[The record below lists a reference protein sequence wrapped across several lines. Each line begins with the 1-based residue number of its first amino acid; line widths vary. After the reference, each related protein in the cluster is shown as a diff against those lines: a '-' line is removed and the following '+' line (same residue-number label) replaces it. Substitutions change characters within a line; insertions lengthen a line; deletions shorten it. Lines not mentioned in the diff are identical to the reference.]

1 MSWYTHS
8 LRAKLISGFA
18 AVLVILLAIIL
29 YSLSAAGSIGDRAK
43 SIGTSNLPAVGLIGE
58 INSAQAD
65 YRLAQWQELS
75 APNAAAAKKSVAA
88 MQAADATVRRSLDA
102 YAPTVTGAADRR
114 GWTTARTQWTAYVQA
129 TRGLDAL
136 VQRADVTRAVALLNG
151 AALRQYDTLGE
162 NLDSWSAVNT
172 KLAETSVKE
181 AADTTSSAR
190 TTLIVL
196 GVAAV
201 LLALAIALFLSRSI
215 VGGVRQVLT
224 AADGIAEGDLDQ
236 NVAVSTKDE
245 VGQMA
250 GAFGRLV
257 AYVREMA
264 GTADRIAQGDL
275 TQKIEPRSDKDVLG
289 VAFRDMQA
297 NLSSLVGSVSTSAQS
312 LSAASQEMASNSE
325 EAGRAVG
332 EIAQAVS
339 DVAEG
344 AERQVRS
351 VEAAQVA
358 TAEVSEATRS
368 SAESAQQTVQ
378 AAIAAREVAAEGER
392 AVGQATEGMCQMRES
407 SSQVSATMQGLAAKS
422 EQIGGIVDT
431 ITGIAGQ
438 TNLLALNAA
447 IEAAR
452 AGEQGRGFAVVAEQV
467 RKLAEESQA
476 AAASISQ
483 LVQEIQ
489 GETAQAVVAVEE
501 GDRRSAEGAAT
512 VEQARSAFERIG
524 TSVDDMSDR
533 IGSIASAVAQIAAS
547 ADRVQSD
554 MAEVAS
560 VAEQSSASSEQVSAS
575 TEETSAS
582 AQEIS
587 SSAQQLA
594 VTASELEQLV
604 GRFTVAS

>member
-1 MSWYTHS
+1 MSWYTRS
-8 LRAKLISGFA
+8 LRAKLLGGFGVVL
-18 AVLVILLAIIL
+18 AVLVGIIL
-29 YSLSAAGSIGDRAK
+29 FSVSASSDIGDRAD
-43 SIGTSNLPAVGLIGE
+43 SIGTSDLPSVRLVGQ
-58 INSAQAD
+58 INTEQAD
-65 YRLAQWQELS
+65 YRISQIQQA
-75 APNAAAAKKSVAA
+75 VA
-88 MQAADATVRRSLDA
+88 S
-102 YAPTVTGAADRR
+102 GAAQTAREEKLKQIAGQIEKDLASYERLVGGPVDRKL
-114 GWTTARTQWTAYVQA
+114 WQTARTQWTGYVEA
-129 TRGLDAL
+129 TAGSIARGRAGDPAGAIGILNGDNLERYNTLGDNLDAWI
-136 VQRADVTRAVALLNG
+136 AF
-151 AALRQYDTLGE
+151 
-162 NLDSWSAVNT
+162 
-172 KLAETSVKE
+172 SVKE
-181 AADTTSSAR
+181 SQVAVADAADTTSSVR

-196 GVAAV
+196 GLVAV
-201 LLALAIALFLSRSI
+201 LIALAIALLLSRSI
-215 VGGVRQVLT
+215 VSGVRQVLT
-224 AADGIAEGDLDQ
+224 AADGIAEGDIDQ
-236 NVAVSTKDE
+236 DVTVSSKDE

-250 GAFGRLV
+250 AAFGRLV

-275 TQKIEPRSDKDVLG
+275 TQKIEPRSEKDVLG
-289 VAFRDMQA
+289 VAFRDMQE
-297 NLSSLVGSVSTSAQS
+297 NLSSLVGSVSTSAQN

-351 VEAAQVA
+351 VEAAQAA

-378 AAIAAREVAAEGER
+378 AAIDAREVAAEGER
-392 AVGQATEGMCQMRES
+392 AVERATEGMRQMRES
-407 SSQVSATMQGLAAKS
+407 SSAVTATMQGLAAKS

-467 RKLAEESQA
+467 RKLAEESQD

-489 GETAQAVVAVEE
+489 GETAQAVVAVED
-501 GDRRSAEGAAT
+501 GAQRSVEGAAT
-512 VEQARSAFERIG
+512 VEEARSAFERIG

-594 VTASELEQLV
+594 VTAAELEQLV

>member
-1 MSWYTHS
+1 MSWYTRS
-8 LRAKLISGFA
+8 LRAKLLSGFGVVL
-18 AVLVILLAIIL
+18 AVVVGVIAVGV
-29 YSLSAAGSIGDRAK
+29 SGSAGIGDRAE
-43 SIGTSNLPAVGLIGE
+43 SIGSSNLRSVALIGE
-58 INSAQAD
+58 VSKDISD
-65 YRLAQWQELS
+65 YRIVQFQQAVATGAEQTRQEETLRAMNAEMADDFAVYRTLVTGDEDRRLWQDASKRWASYVDATRGAIAPARSGDLAGAVRVLNGPSRGAYDALGKTMGDWSDLNERD
-75 APNAAAAKKSVAA
+75 AKKSV
-88 MQAADATVRRSLDA
+88 QDAV
-102 YAPTVTGAADRR
+102 
-114 GWTTARTQWTAYVQA
+114 
-129 TRGLDAL
+129 
-136 VQRADVTRAVALLNG
+136 
-151 AALRQYDTLGE
+151 
-162 NLDSWSAVNT
+162 
-172 KLAETSVKE
+172 
-181 AADTTSSAR
+181 DTTSSVR
-190 TTLIVL
+190 TTLLLL
-196 GVAAV
+196 GLAGVVA
-201 LLALAIALFLSRSI
+201 ALAIALFLSRSI

-236 NVAVSTKDE
+236 NVSVTSKDE

-257 AYVREMA
+257 AYVNEMA

-289 VAFRDMQA
+289 VAFRDMQQ
-297 NLSSLVGSVSTSAQS
+297 NLSNLVGSVSSSAQN

-351 VEAAQVA
+351 VEAAQLA

-392 AVGQATEGMCQMRES
+392 AVDQATEGMRQMRES

-467 RKLAEESQA
+467 RKLAEESQD

-501 GDRRSAEGAAT
+501 GDRRSAEGATT

-533 IGSIASAVAQIAAS
+533 IGSIATAVAQIASS
-547 ADRVQSD
+547 AERVQSD

-575 TEETSAS
+575 TQETSAS